1 VIKYLLY
8 KSQNLQQ
15 KFKGVLIN
23 EYQGEKENDK
33 EYGKFAVNDI
43 KFVFKFEDFFLEF

>member
-23 EYQGEKENDK
+23 KYQREKEDDK
-33 EYGKFAVNDI
+33 EYGKFV
-43 KFVFKFEDFFLEF
+43 VKFEDFFLEF